1 MPKRIIVAGIYRS
14 GTSLTSDLIRRW
26 GAYAG
31 HEEDIFE
38 DEYGYMEHLALQK
51 FNDELLN
58 NNSRVPTPADQLMD
72 KAQDPVLKEKAL
84 QILAAM
90 DAEAEENQAV
100 AWVWKDPRLPLVL
113 PFWSSIWGDV
123 VYVIT
128 VRHPVETIISA
139 AKMEGLEPDQVPL
152 SAGFAYWQFCMLN
165 VLTFT
170 QNSCRKLFIAYDQL
184 IQNPQQECARL
195 CHFLDTQCEISSEDA
210 AQRINSLSAQ
220 ISTEKHHFQH
230 PQGLAEVGTTTRE
243 QRALFNFL
251 RVKTMYPDEVF
262 NNDDFAIYP
271 GWMEYLQVIDMLVS
285 SNAFNNTQIS

>member
-14 GTSLTSDLIRRW
+14 GTSLTSELIHRW

-31 HEEDIFE
+31 REEDIFK

-51 FNDELLN
+51 LNDELLN

-123 VYVIT
+123 IYVIT

-139 AKMEGLEPDQVPL
+139 ANMEGLEPDQVPL

-170 QNSCRKLFIAYDQL
+170 QDSRRKLFIAYDQL

-210 AQRINSLSAQ
+210 VQRINSLSAQ
-220 ISTEKHHFQH
+220 ISVKKHHFQH
-230 PQGLAEVGTTTRE
+230 PQALAEVGTTTRE

-271 GWMEYLQVIDMLVS
+271 GWREYLQVIDMLVS
-285 SNAFNNTQIS
+285 SNAFNDTQKS

>member
-14 GTSLTSDLIRRW
+14 GTSLTSELIHRW

-31 HEEDIFE
+31 REEDIFK

-51 FNDELLN
+51 LNDELLN

-123 VYVIT
+123 IYVIT

-139 AKMEGLEPDQVPL
+139 ATMEGLEPDQVPL

-170 QNSCRKLFIAYDQL
+170 QDSRRKLFIAYDQL

-210 AQRINSLSAQ
+210 VQRINSLSAQ
-220 ISTEKHHFQH
+220 ISVKKHHFQH
-230 PQGLAEVGTTTRE
+230 PQALAEVGTTTRE

-271 GWMEYLQVIDMLVS
+271 GWREYLQVIDMLVS
-285 SNAFNNTQIS
+285 SNAFNDT

>member
-14 GTSLTSDLIRRW
+14 GTSLTSELIHRW

-31 HEEDIFE
+31 REEDIFK

-51 FNDELLN
+51 LNDELLN

-123 VYVIT
+123 IYVIT

-139 AKMEGLEPDQVPL
+139 ANMEGLQPDQVPL

-170 QNSCRKLFIAYDQL
+170 QDSRRKLFIAYDQL
-184 IQNPQQECARL
+184 LQNPQQECARL

-210 AQRINSLSAQ
+210 VQRINSLSAQ
-220 ISTEKHHFQH
+220 ISVKKHHFQH
-230 PQGLAEVGTTTRE
+230 PQALAEVGTTTRE

-271 GWMEYLQVIDMLVS
+271 GWREYLQVIDMLVS
-285 SNAFNNTQIS
+285 SNAFNDT

>member
-14 GTSLTSDLIRRW
+14 GTSLTSELIHRW

-31 HEEDIFE
+31 REEDIFK

-51 FNDELLN
+51 LNDELLN

-123 VYVIT
+123 IYVIT

-139 AKMEGLEPDQVPL
+139 ANMEGLEPDQVPL

-170 QNSCRKLFIAYDQL
+170 QDSRRKLFIAYDQL
-184 IQNPQQECARL
+184 LQNPQQDCARL
-195 CHFLDTQCEISSEDA
+195 CHFLDTECEISSEDA
-210 AQRINSLSAQ
+210 VQRINSLSAQ
-220 ISTEKHHFQH
+220 ISVKKHHFQH
-230 PQGLAEVGTTTRE
+230 PQALAEVGTTTRE

-271 GWMEYLQVIDMLVS
+271 GWREYLQVIDMLVS
-285 SNAFNNTQIS
+285 SNAFNDTQKS

>member
-1 MPKRIIVAGIYRS
+1 
-14 GTSLTSDLIRRW
+14 
-26 GAYAG
+26 
-31 HEEDIFE
+31 
-38 DEYGYMEHLALQK
+38 
-51 FNDELLN
+51 
-58 NNSRVPTPADQLMD
+58 MD

-90 DAEAEENQAV
+90 DDEAEENQAV

-123 VYVIT
+123 IYVIT

-139 AKMEGLEPDQVPL
+139 ANMEGLEPDQVPL
-152 SAGFAYWQFCMLN
+152 SAGLAYWQFCMLN

-170 QNSCRKLFIAYDQL
+170 QDSRRKLFIAYDQL

-210 AQRINSLSAQ
+210 VQRINSLSAQ
-220 ISTEKHHFQH
+220 ISVKKHHFQH
-230 PQGLAEVGTTTRE
+230 PQALAEVGTTTRE

-262 NNDDFAIYP
+262 DNDDFAIYP
-271 GWMEYLQVIDMLVS
+271 GWREYLQVIDMLVS
-285 SNAFNNTQIS
+285 SNAFNDTQKS